1 MWCTCAPFT
10 RNVCKCRV
18 YPTYI
23 VLYCIFKIF
32 IDGDFADAHWHCL
45 TSKIN
50 VKRTN
55 ELCRHWRHR
64 RRRCHCRCRC
74 RPNAMHANDTKC
86 FWQFISVKQKYLS
99 NVIKLK
105 IEHSLDLLGIES
117 RWDSFRLCTTTIGD
131 VTSEQYTYFYSLSFV
146 VSLRMENFC
155 VFIIIILIMFMCTL
169 NAVLTIPSISW
180 CEQHRNHYSNATSAQ
195 QSIKSK
201 LENVWSDYGQFGW
214 HANQ

>member
-105 IEHSLDLLGIES
+105 LNIHSTCLASNRDGIRFVCAQRQSATWHRNSIHIFILCLL
-117 RWDSFRLCTTTIGD
+117 SFRWEWKIS
-131 VTSEQYTYFYSLSFV
+131 VFSL
-146 VSLRMENFC
+146 L
-155 VFIIIILIMFMCTL
+155 L
-169 NAVLTIPSISW
+169 
-180 CEQHRNHYSNATSAQ
+180 Y
-195 QSIKSK
+195 
-201 LENVWSDYGQFGW
+201 
-214 HANQ
+214 